1 MGSIIIFL
9 PLSAGWLEV
18 KMGGYRLNDL
28 LDLAIIQKMADAH
41 YRAAGMPIGIIDAI
55 DGSILVGAGW
65 QDICVKFHR
74 ADPLCHQRCRESDD
88 YIKDRLVPGEA
99 CRYKCKNG
107 LWDIGMPIVVSGSH
121 LATMFLGQFFYE
133 GEIPDREFFTRLAHQ
148 FDFVVEEY
156 LDALDRV
163 PVISREK
170 VDYILEYDKAL
181 VGFITDLAE
190 QSLAKIKAAN
200 EVRQS
205 ERKFHAVFDQSHQ
218 FLVLLSTDGK
228 VLEANQTAL
237 QYWEAGSTEVTGSFF
252 WEALLW
258 ENSVG
263 GLQEKVRFATE
274 KAAKG
279 ETVGFEIR
287 LRIVDEDLH
296 YLDFSIKPVTDE
308 KGMVVLLVAEGR
320 DITEIRKN
328 EEKVRQQ
335 AAFLQLLID
344 AIPYPVF
351 YKDRQGRY
359 LSCNCAFE
367 QFFGVKREQI
377 TGKTVY
383 EMAPKKRAQV
393 YHQADMDLFV
403 NPGTQKYEA
412 VVNAADGKPR
422 EVIFHKATFQGRDN
436 AIDGLVGVVVDITDR
451 KRMERSLQDNE
462 ARLHA
467 LLQTIPDLIWLKDP
481 NGKYLACNAVFGRFF
496 GASEADI
503 TGKTDY
509 DFVDK
514 GMADFFREND
524 CKAIAAGKPRLNE
537 ELVTFADDGHE
548 ALLETIKTPMFD
560 GGGNLIGVLGV
571 ARDITER
578 KRAEEALTARR
589 RELEVLHKISEIALR
604 EHSLAQTL
612 QEITRE
618 VAAALAFEIVAIDY
632 YNENRQEMELAA
644 ETGIPPVESELLRR
658 ISADRTPSGQVARLG
673 RPLVEKQGMNR
684 TEKQF
689 DILRSLG
696 VQTVV
701 CVPLFIGTRIIGALT
716 LASPVSVCL
725 DERIVPLAGS
735 LAHLISTII
744 ERKWGEMEKAKLE
757 SQLRQAQKMESIG
770 SLAGG
775 VAHDFNNMLGVILGH
790 AELALEQLDSSQPP
804 FANLTQIQNAAKR
817 SVDLTRQLLAFAS
830 KQTIAPK
837 ILSLDE
843 IVAGMLK
850 MLRRLIGENI
860 DLAWLP
866 DTQGWLVNIDPSQ
879 IDQVLVNLCVNARDA
894 ISGVGKVTIETN
906 KTTFDKDYCTTH
918 SGFSPGDYVMLAV
931 SDNGHGMNEE
941 TRMRIFEPFFTT
953 KQLGKG
959 TGLGLSTVYGIVKQN
974 NGFIH
979 VYSELEHGTTFK
991 IYLPRY
997 QDDVGHVLDDHFEIS
1012 EVRGHE
1018 TILLVE
1024 DEPAILEMT
1033 KTMLEGQGYHVLSA
1047 LTPGEALKLAEA
1059 QAGNID
1065 LLITDV
1071 IMPEMNGQELSGKL
1085 MSVCPGIR
1093 SLFMSGYTGDAI
1105 AHHGV
1110 LEEGILYIQKP
1121 FSRHSLGVK
1130 VREALDKE

>member
-1 MGSIIIFL
+1 
-9 PLSAGWLEV
+9 
-18 KMGGYRLNDL
+18 MGGYRLSDL

-41 YRAAGMPIGIIDAI
+41 FRSAGMPIGIIDAI

-74 ADPLCHQRCRESDD
+74 ANPISHQRCRESDD

-107 LWDIGMPIVVSGSH
+107 LWDIGMPIVVSGNH

-133 GEIPDREFFTRLAHQ
+133 GEIPDREFFTQLAHQ

-156 LDALDRV
+156 LAALDRV

-190 QSLAKIKAAN
+190 QSLARIKAAG

-205 ERKFHAVFDQSHQ
+205 ERKFHAVFDQGHQ

-237 QYWEAGSTEVTGSFF
+237 RYWGAESTEVIGKFF
-252 WEALLW
+252 WEASLW
-258 ENSVG
+258 ENAPG
-263 GLQEKVRFATE
+263 GLQEKVRGATE
-274 KAAKG
+274 KAATGKS
-279 ETVGFEIR
+279 VRFEISR
-287 LRIVDEDLH
+287 RVVDEDRN
-296 YLDFSIKPVTDE
+296 YLDFSMKPVTDE
-308 KGMVVLLVAEGR
+308 QDIVVLLVAEGQYVT
-320 DITEIRKN
+320 DIRRS
-328 EEKVRQQ
+328 EEMIRQQ

-367 QFFGVKREQI
+367 QFFGVQREQI
-377 TGKTVY
+377 TGKTVH
-383 EMAPKKRAQV
+383 EVAPKKLADV
-393 YHQADMDLFV
+393 YHQADIDLFA
-403 NPGTQKYEA
+403 NPGIQKYEA
-412 VVNAADGKPR
+412 VVDAADGKPH
-422 EVIFHKATFQGRDN
+422 EAILHKATFQGRDKT
-436 AIDGLVGVVVDITDR
+436 IGGLVGVIVDITDR
-451 KRMERSLQDNE
+451 KRMERSLQENE
-462 ARLHA
+462 ARLHT

-481 NGKYLACNAVFGRFF
+481 NGKYLACNAVFERLF
-496 GASEADI
+496 GASETDI
-503 TGKTDY
+503 VGKTDY

-514 GMADFFREND
+514 GLADFFREND
-524 CKAIAAGKPRLNE
+524 CKAVAVGKPRLNE
-537 ELVTFADDGHE
+537 ELVTFADDGHD

-560 GGGNLIGVLGV
+560 GEGNLIGVLGV

-578 KRAEEALTARR
+578 KRAEEALAARR
-589 RELEVLHKISEIALR
+589 RELEVLHTISEIALR

-612 QEITRE
+612 QDITRE
-618 VAAALAFEIVAIDY
+618 VAAALAFEIVAIEY
-632 YNENRQEMELAA
+632 YHESGQEMELAA
-644 ETGIPPVESELLRR
+644 ATGILLAKSDLLRR
-658 ISADRTPSGQVARLG
+658 VSTDRTPSGQVARLG
-673 RPLVEKQGMNR
+673 RPLVETQGMNR
-684 TEKQF
+684 TERQF
-689 DILRSLG
+689 EIVRSLG
-696 VQTVV
+696 VQTIV
-701 CVPLFIGTRIIGALT
+701 CVPLFIGTRIIGTLT
-716 LASPVSVCL
+716 LASSVSVHL

-744 ERKWGEMEKAKLE
+744 ERKWGEMEKVKLE
-757 SQLRQAQKMESIG
+757 NQLRQAQKMESIG

-837 ILSLDE
+837 ILNMDE
-843 IVAGMLK
+843 IVTGLLK
-850 MLRRLIGENI
+850 MLQRLIGENI
-860 DLAWLP
+860 AISWLP

-879 IDQVLVNLCVNARDA
+879 VDQVLVNLCVNARDA
-894 ISGVGKVTIETN
+894 ISGVGKVTIETY
-906 KTTFDKDYCTTH
+906 KKTFDREYCTTH

-931 SDNGHGMNEE
+931 SDDGHGMNEE
-941 TRMRIFEPFFTT
+941 TRARIFEPFFTT

-959 TGLGLSTVYGIVKQN
+959 TGLGLSMVYGIVKQN
-974 NGFIH
+974 NGFIN
-979 VYSELEHGTTFK
+979 VYSEPEHGTSFK
-991 IYLPRY
+991 IYFPRY
-997 QDDVGHVLDDHFEIS
+997 QDDASRVQEDHPEVS

-1024 DEPAILEMT
+1024 DEPVILDMA
-1033 KTMLEGQGYHVLSA
+1033 KTMLEGFGYLVLSA
-1047 LTPGEALKLAEA
+1047 LTPGEAIRLAEE
-1059 QAGNID
+1059 QAGKID

-1071 IMPEMNGQELSGKL
+1071 IMPEMNGRELSGKL
-1085 MSVCPGIR
+1085 EPVCPGIR
-1093 SLFMSGYTGDAI
+1093 SLFMSGYTGDVI

-1110 LEEGILYIQKP
+1110 LEEGIMYIQKP
-1121 FSRHSLGVK
+1121 FLRHSLGVK
-1130 VREALDKE
+1130 VREALGRE